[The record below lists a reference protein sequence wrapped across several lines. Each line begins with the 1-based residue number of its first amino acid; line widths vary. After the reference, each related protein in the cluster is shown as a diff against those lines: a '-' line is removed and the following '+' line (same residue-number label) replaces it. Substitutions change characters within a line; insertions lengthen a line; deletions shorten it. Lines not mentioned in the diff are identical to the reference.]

1 MYLGFRKYLWTSLF
15 SSLDVEGGLHT
26 HESALLVGGRD
37 GGKSVIAMFSSSR
50 HKSLLRAGSTL
61 CCRFCRVVEPQKNT
75 NVGYKGVFGEGI
87 VRPRMDFVPPSTWH
101 MLYARSS
108 FAFSSSSSNDPYRG
122 DGRDASET
130 KEKKKK
136 TIRVVFVEK
145 TGEEIAVDATVGESV
160 MEAAHQNDVELEG
173 TTCATKVL
181 SDASRSLLLL
191 SKRRR
196 RLILIAHTC
205 ITHTPLFSSFLSRN
219 DDNNTTRNAGACEGS
234 LACSTCHVV
243 VEDPEV
249 FDKLPEACDD
259 ENDMLDLA
267 FGLTETSRLGCQI
280 IAKEDIDGIRVKI
293 PAATRNFA
301 VDGFVP
307 KPH

>member
-1 MYLGFRKYLWTSLF
+1 ML
-15 SSLDVEGGLHT
+15 
-26 HESALLVGGRD
+26 
-37 GGKSVIAMFSSSR
+37 
-50 HKSLLRAGSTL
+50 L
-61 CCRFCRVVEPQKNT
+61 CCRRFFCVDTRNFTTHAVLGGTNDVGVVL
-75 NVGYKGVFGEGI
+75 GE
-87 VRPRMDFVPPSTWH
+87 RLMMMRRMMMMLKVPALSTWH
-101 MLYARSS
+101 PVRGRSS
-108 FAFSSSSSNDPYRG
+108 AASFSSSSSNDRG
-122 DGRDASET
+122 DDARDDDDSEKKKK
-130 KEKKKK
+130 KEKKK

-173 TTCATKVL
+173 MQQKCRL
-181 SDASRSLLLL
+181 ASSLLLT

-196 RLILIAHTC
+196 RLMRARKNNNTAH
-205 ITHTPLFSSFLSRN
+205 ITLTFVFFVLSRN
-219 DDNNTTRNAGACEGS
+219 DDTNNNTCNTGACEGS

>member
-1 MYLGFRKYLWTSLF
+1 MDVSLF
-15 SSLDVEGGLHT
+15 LPLDVEGGLRT
-26 HESALLVGGRD
+26 HESALLLVGGRD

-75 NVGYKGVFGEGI
+75 HVGYTGVFGEGI

-108 FAFSSSSSNDPYRG
+108 FAFSSSSSNDLHRG

-173 TTCATKVL
+173 TRDESFVRRVAVSSFAFETTTTFDTNSTHMYNSHAFVFFFSLSQRRQQHYAQRRRVRRVSRVL
-181 SDASRSLLLL
+181 DVS
-191 SKRRR
+191 RRR
-196 RLILIAHTC
+196 RG
-205 ITHTPLFSSFLSRN
+205 PGGVR
-219 DDNNTTRNAGACEGS
+219 
-234 LACSTCHVV
+234 
-243 VEDPEV
+243 
-249 FDKLPEACDD
+249 
-259 ENDMLDLA
+259 
-267 FGLTETSRLGCQI
+267 
-280 IAKEDIDGIRVKI
+280 
-293 PAATRNFA
+293 
-301 VDGFVP
+301 
-307 KPH
+307 

>member
-15 SSLDVEGGLHT
+15 SSLDVFEGGLHT

-61 CCRFCRVVEPQKNT
+61 CCRFCRTVVEPQKNT

-191 SKRRR
+191 LKRRR
-196 RLILIAHTC
+196 RLIIIAHIYNSHLC
-205 ITHTPLFSSFLSRN
+205 FLLFSLATTTTTIHATQARAKGLSRARRVTSSSRTRRCSIN
-219 DDNNTTRNAGACEGS
+219 FPRRATTKTT
-234 LACSTCHVV
+234 CS
-243 VEDPEV
+243 
-249 FDKLPEACDD
+249 
-259 ENDMLDLA
+259 
-267 FGLTETSRLGCQI
+267 I
-280 IAKEDIDGIRVKI
+280 
-293 PAATRNFA
+293 
-301 VDGFVP
+301 
-307 KPH
+307 

>member
-1 MYLGFRKYLWTSLF
+1 MFLKGDCT
-15 SSLDVEGGLHT
+15 HT
-26 HESALLVGGRD
+26 KARCWLVD
-37 GGKSVIAMFSSSR
+37 ETGGKSVIAMFSSSR

-61 CCRFCRVVEPQKNT
+61 CCRFCRTVVEPQKNT

-173 TTCATKVL
+173 TRDESFV
-181 SDASRSLLLL
+181 
-191 SKRRR
+191 RRV
-196 RLILIAHTC
+196 AV
-205 ITHTPLFSSFLSRN
+205 SSFAFETTTTF
-219 DDNNTTRNAGACEGS
+219 DNN
-234 LACSTCHVV
+234 STH
-243 VEDPEV
+243 
-249 FDKLPEACDD
+249 
-259 ENDMLDLA
+259 
-267 FGLTETSRLGCQI
+267 I
-280 IAKEDIDGIRVKI
+280 
-293 PAATRNFA
+293 
-301 VDGFVP
+301 
-307 KPH
+307 

>member
-1 MYLGFRKYLWTSLF
+1 
-15 SSLDVEGGLHT
+15 
-26 HESALLVGGRD
+26 
-37 GGKSVIAMFSSSR
+37 MFSSSH

-61 CCRFCRVVEPQKNT
+61 CCRFCRVVELTQNN
-75 NVGYKGVFGEGI
+75 NVLGGGVLGEGI
-87 VRPRMDFVPPSTWH
+87 VRPRMMMLVPPSTWH
-101 MLYARSS
+101 MHALRSS

-191 SKRRR
+191 LKRRR
-196 RLILIAHTC
+196 RLIIIAHIYNSHLC
-205 ITHTPLFSSFLSRN
+205 FLLFSLATTTTTIHATQARAKGLSRARRVTSSSRTRRCSIN
-219 DDNNTTRNAGACEGS
+219 FPRRATTKTT
-234 LACSTCHVV
+234 CS
-243 VEDPEV
+243 
-249 FDKLPEACDD
+249 
-259 ENDMLDLA
+259 
-267 FGLTETSRLGCQI
+267 I
-280 IAKEDIDGIRVKI
+280 
-293 PAATRNFA
+293 
-301 VDGFVP
+301 
-307 KPH
+307 

>member
-173 TTCATKVL
+173 TVAVSSFAFETTTTFDTNSTHMYNSHAFVFFFSLSQRRQQHYAQRRRVRRVSRVL
-181 SDASRSLLLL
+181 DVS
-191 SKRRR
+191 RRR
-196 RLILIAHTC
+196 RG
-205 ITHTPLFSSFLSRN
+205 PGGVR
-219 DDNNTTRNAGACEGS
+219 
-234 LACSTCHVV
+234 
-243 VEDPEV
+243 
-249 FDKLPEACDD
+249 
-259 ENDMLDLA
+259 
-267 FGLTETSRLGCQI
+267 
-280 IAKEDIDGIRVKI
+280 
-293 PAATRNFA
+293 
-301 VDGFVP
+301 
-307 KPH
+307 